1 MEKTDRIKLALA
13 LAASVVLLVLMMPRK
28 SSFSYD
34 YRKGREWKN
43 ETLYAEFDFPIVKS
57 EAQMREEKASAQHS
71 VVPYYRYSNE
81 VVSKNLRAAE
91 SLPLGSLKSAV
102 ISSMRS
108 IYAKGIL
115 TDDGVKKSGLNN
127 SDVLYVHKDKRAVK
141 SPVSEVYRLS
151 DARAKLLDD
160 VSRSAPGVNVDSVLR
175 EASVYDLIAPNLNFD
190 QQTTQLVS
198 SSNESAISPTQ
209 GYVSAGQLIVSN
221 GEMVTAEIAQMLD
234 SYKKEYEANVG
245 YAGPRFFLWLGNIIV
260 AMAIVSLLF
269 LIIYFID
276 NRILFDN
283 RFLYMLVVFLL
294 FSTLT
299 LVSIR
304 TNEKALLMVPFTL
317 AALYLQAF
325 FRTKVIL
332 PVYIVTL
339 FPLLIFAPN
348 GSVLFVMFVVAGLVA
363 TYFFQYMGKGW
374 HQFIVALITFAVL
387 TISYLGFYFLGLINA
402 GPVFK
407 VLMKLFGGSML
418 AVAGYPLIYLFE
430 KFFNLLSSSRLR
442 DLCDTSL
449 PLLRTLEQKAPGTF
463 QHSLQVMNLCD
474 AAARSIGANTL
485 LVRAGAL
492 YHDLGKMNNPQCFI
506 ENESLLNKPEDQ
518 KYHSKLTPV
527 HSAQDIIRHV
537 SDGVDIA
544 RRNRLPERIVEFI
557 LTHHGTTRTGY
568 FWGKHLSEGG
578 NPADEPA
585 FLYSG
590 EKPRTKEQIILMLC
604 DSIEAA
610 SRTLQDYSP
619 EATSAFVD
627 KIIEG
632 KRSEGQFDDADIS
645 IKDLRTI
652 SSTIKSFLAQVHHE
666 RISYPDKNNK
676 NI

>member
-1 MEKTDRIKLALA
+1 MEKTERIKLALA

-71 VVPYYRYSNE
+71 VVPYYRFSND
-81 VVSKNLRAAE
+81 VVSKNLKAAE
-91 SLPLGSLKSAV
+91 SLPIGSLKSAV
-102 ISSMRS
+102 ISSMRG

-115 TDDGVKKSGLNN
+115 TDEGVRKSMASN
-127 SDVLYVHKDKRAVK
+127 SELLYVHRDKRAVK
-141 SPVSEVYRLS
+141 TPVAEVYKLS
-151 DARAKLLDD
+151 EARAKLLVD
-160 VSRSAPGVNVDSVLR
+160 VSRSAPGVNVDSILR
-175 EASVYDLIAPNLNFD
+175 EASVFDLIVPNLNYD
-190 QQTTQLVS
+190 QQTTELVS
-198 SSNESAISPTQ
+198 SSNESAISPTL

-245 YAGPRFFLWLGNIIV
+245 YAGPRFFLWLGNLIV
-260 AMAIVSLLF
+260 AIVLVSLLF

-276 NRILFDN
+276 NRIFFDN

-294 FSTLT
+294 FSTLA
-299 LVSIR
+299 LAFVR

-325 FRTKVIL
+325 FRPKVIL
-332 PVYIVTL
+332 PIYIVTL

-348 GSVLFVMFVVAGLVA
+348 GAVLFVMFVVAGLVA
-363 TYFFQYMGKGW
+363 TYFFQFFNKGW

-387 TISYLGFYFLGLINA
+387 AISYLGFYLLGLINA

-407 VLMKLFGGSML
+407 VLLKLFGGSML

-463 QHSLQVMNLCD
+463 QHSLQVMNLSD
-474 AAARSIGANTL
+474 AAARSIGANAL

-492 YHDLGKMNNPQCFI
+492 YHDLGKMVNPQCFI

-544 RRNRLPERIVEFI
+544 RRNRLPERIVAFI

-578 NPADEPA
+578 SPADEPA
-585 FLYSG
+585 FHYNG
-590 EKPRTKEQIILMLC
+590 EKPKTKEQIILMLC

-619 EATSAFVD
+619 ESISAFVD

-632 KRSEGQFDDADIS
+632 KRSEGQFDEADIS
-645 IKDLRTI
+645 IKDLGTV
-652 SSTIKSFLAQVHHE
+652 SATIKSFLAQVHHE
-666 RISYPDKNNK
+666 RISYPDKNN

>member
-1 MEKTDRIKLALA
+1 MERTDRIKLALA

-57 EAQMREEKASAQHS
+57 EAQMKEERSSAQHS

-81 VVSKNLRAAE
+81 IVSKNLRAAE
-91 SLPLGSLKSAV
+91 SLPIGSLKSAV

-115 TDDGVKKSGLNN
+115 TDEGVRKSGLNN

-151 DARAKLLDD
+151 EARAKLLDD
-160 VSRSAPGVNVDSVLR
+160 VSHAAPGVNVDSVLR
-175 EASVYDLIAPNLNFD
+175 DASVYDLIVPNLNYD

-198 SSNESAISPTQ
+198 SSSEDAISPTQ

-245 YAGPRFFLWLGNIIV
+245 YAGPRFFLWFGNIIV
-260 AMAIVSLLF
+260 AMVLVSLLF

-299 LVSIR
+299 LAFIR
-304 TNEKALLMVPFTL
+304 TNEKSLMMVPFTL

-325 FRTKVIL
+325 FRPKVIL
-332 PVYIVTL
+332 PIYIITL

-348 GSVLFVMFVVAGLVA
+348 GAVLFVMYVVAGLVA
-363 TYFFQYMGKGW
+363 TYFFQFMGKGW
-374 HQFIVALITFAVL
+374 HQFIVAAITFAVL

-402 GPVFK
+402 GPVFR
-407 VLMKLFGGSML
+407 VLLKLFGGSML

-474 AAARSIGANTL
+474 AAARSIGANAL

-557 LTHHGTTRTGY
+557 LTHHGTTRTGF
-568 FWGKHLSEGG
+568 FWSKHLNEGG
-578 NPADEPA
+578 SPADAPA
-585 FLYSG
+585 FLYNG

-627 KIIEG
+627 RIIEG
-632 KRSEGQFDDADIS
+632 KRAEGQFDDADIS

>member
-175 EASVYDLIAPNLNFD
+175 DASVYDLIAPNLNFD

-294 FSTLT
+294 FSTLA

-348 GSVLFVMFVVAGLVA
+348 GAVLFVMFVVAGLVA

-568 FWGKHLSEGG
+568 FWGKYLSEGG

>member
-1 MEKTDRIKLALA
+1 MEKTERIKLALA

-71 VVPYYRYSNE
+71 VVPYYRFSND
-81 VVSKNLRAAE
+81 VVSKNLKAAE
-91 SLPLGSLKSAV
+91 SLPIGSLKSAV
-102 ISSMRS
+102 ISSMRG

-115 TDDGVKKSGLNN
+115 TDEGVRKSMASN
-127 SDVLYVHKDKRAVK
+127 SELLYVHRDKRAVK
-141 SPVSEVYRLS
+141 TPVAEVYKLS
-151 DARAKLLDD
+151 EARAKLLED
-160 VSRSAPGVNVDSVLR
+160 VSRSAPGVNVDSILR
-175 EASVYDLIAPNLNFD
+175 EASVFDLIVPNLNYD
-190 QQTTQLVS
+190 QQTTELVS
-198 SSNESAISPTQ
+198 SSNESAISPTL

-245 YAGPRFFLWLGNIIV
+245 YAGPRFFLWLGNLIV
-260 AMAIVSLLF
+260 AIVLVSLLF

-276 NRILFDN
+276 NRIFFDN

-294 FSTLT
+294 FSTLA
-299 LVSIR
+299 LAFVR

-325 FRTKVIL
+325 FRPKVIL
-332 PVYIVTL
+332 PIYIVTL

-348 GSVLFVMFVVAGLVA
+348 GAVLFVMFVVAGLVA
-363 TYFFQYMGKGW
+363 TYFFQFFNKGW

-387 TISYLGFYFLGLINA
+387 AISYLGFYLLGLINA

-407 VLMKLFGGSML
+407 VLLKLFGGSML

-463 QHSLQVMNLCD
+463 QHSLQVMNLSD
-474 AAARSIGANTL
+474 AAARSIGANAL

-492 YHDLGKMNNPQCFI
+492 YHDLGKMVNPQCFI

-544 RRNRLPERIVEFI
+544 RRNRLPERIVAFI

-578 NPADEPA
+578 CPADEPA
-585 FLYSG
+585 FHYNG
-590 EKPRTKEQIILMLC
+590 EKPKTKEQIILMLC

-619 EATSAFVD
+619 ESISAFVD

-632 KRSEGQFDDADIS
+632 KRSEGQFDEADIS
-645 IKDLRTI
+645 IKDLGTV
-652 SSTIKSFLAQVHHE
+652 SATIKSFLAQVHHE
-666 RISYPDKNNK
+666 RISYPDKNN

>member
-71 VVPYYRYSNE
+71 VVPYYRYSSE

-294 FSTLT
+294 FSTLA

-348 GSVLFVMFVVAGLVA
+348 GAVLFVMFVVAGLVA

>member
-71 VVPYYRYSNE
+71 VVPYYRYSSE

-175 EASVYDLIAPNLNFD
+175 DASVYDLIAPNLNFD

>member
-294 FSTLT
+294 FSTLA

-568 FWGKHLSEGG
+568 FWGKYLSEGG

>member
-1 MEKTDRIKLALA
+1 MENTDRIKLALA

-43 ETLYAEFDFPIVKS
+43 ETLYAQFDFPIVKS
-57 EAQMREEKASAQHS
+57 DSQIREEKASAQRS
-71 VVPYYRYSNE
+71 VVPYYRFSNE
-81 VVSKNLRAAE
+81 VVSKNLKAAE
-91 SLPLGSLKSAV
+91 SLPLGPLKSAV
-102 ISSMRS
+102 ISSMRG

-115 TDDGVKKSGLNN
+115 TDEGVRKSVASN
-127 SDVLYVHKDKRAVK
+127 SELLYVHRDKRAVK
-141 SPVSEVYRLS
+141 TPVAEVYRLS
-151 DARAKLLDD
+151 DARAKLLEE
-160 VSRSAPGVNVDSVLR
+160 VSRSAPGVNVDSILR
-175 EASVYDLIAPNLNFD
+175 EASAFDLIVPNLSYD
-190 QQTTQLVS
+190 QQTTELVN
-198 SSNESAISPTQ
+198 SSNESAISPTM

-245 YAGPRFFLWLGNIIV
+245 YAGPRFFLWLGNFLVAIV
-260 AMAIVSLLF
+260 LVSLLF

-276 NRILFDN
+276 NRIFIDN
-283 RFLYMLVVFLL
+283 RFLYMLLVFLL
-294 FSTLT
+294 FSTLALT
-299 LVSIR
+299 FVR
-304 TNEKALLMVPFTL
+304 TNENALLIVPFTL

-325 FRTKVIL
+325 FRPKVIL
-332 PVYIVTL
+332 PIYIVTL

-348 GSVLFVMFVVAGLVA
+348 GAVLFVMFVVAGFAA
-363 TYFFQYMGKGW
+363 TYSFQFFNKGW

-387 TISYLGFYFLGLINA
+387 AISYMGFYLLGLINA

-407 VLMKLFGGSML
+407 VLLKLFGGSML

-430 KFFNLLSSSRLR
+430 KIFNLLSNSRLR

-463 QHSLQVMNLCD
+463 QHSLQVMNLSD
-474 AAARSIGANTL
+474 AAARSIGANAL

-492 YHDLGKMNNPQCFI
+492 YHDLGKMVNPQCFI
-506 ENESLLNKPEDQ
+506 ENESLLYKPEDQ

-544 RRNRLPERIVEFI
+544 RRHRLPERIVEFI
-557 LTHHGTTRTGY
+557 LTHHGTTLTGY

-578 NPADEPA
+578 SPADEPS
-585 FLYSG
+585 FHYHG
-590 EKPRTKEQIILMLC
+590 EKPKTKEQIILMLC
-604 DSIEAA
+604 DSIEAG
-610 SRTLQDYSP
+610 SRTLQDYTP
-619 EATSAFVD
+619 EAISAFVD
-627 KIIEG
+627 RIIEG
-632 KRSEGQFDDADIS
+632 KRSEGQFDEADIS
-645 IKDLRTI
+645 IKDLGTV
-652 SSTIKSFLAQVHHE
+652 SATIKSFLAQVHHE

>member
-294 FSTLT
+294 FSTLA

-348 GSVLFVMFVVAGLVA
+348 GAVLFVMFVVAGLVA

>member
-71 VVPYYRYSNE
+71 VVPYYRYSSE

-175 EASVYDLIAPNLNFD
+175 DASVYDLIAPNLNFD

-348 GSVLFVMFVVAGLVA
+348 GAVLFVMFVVAGLVA

-518 KYHSKLTPV
+518 KYHSNLTPV

>member
-175 EASVYDLIAPNLNFD
+175 DASVYDLIAPNLNFD

-348 GSVLFVMFVVAGLVA
+348 GAVLFVMFVVAGLVA

>member
-1 MEKTDRIKLALA
+1 ME
-13 LAASVVLLVLMMPRK
+13 
-28 SSFSYD
+28 
-34 YRKGREWKN
+34 
-43 ETLYAEFDFPIVKS
+43 
-57 EAQMREEKASAQHS
+57 
-71 VVPYYRYSNE
+71 
-81 VVSKNLRAAE
+81 
-91 SLPLGSLKSAV
+91 
-102 ISSMRS
+102 
-108 IYAKGIL
+108 
-115 TDDGVKKSGLNN
+115 
-127 SDVLYVHKDKRAVK
+127 
-141 SPVSEVYRLS
+141 
-151 DARAKLLDD
+151 
-160 VSRSAPGVNVDSVLR
+160 
-175 EASVYDLIAPNLNFD
+175 
-190 QQTTQLVS
+190 
-198 SSNESAISPTQ
+198 
-209 GYVSAGQLIVSN
+209 
-221 GEMVTAEIAQMLD
+221 
-234 SYKKEYEANVG
+234 
-245 YAGPRFFLWLGNIIV
+245 
-260 AMAIVSLLF
+260 
-269 LIIYFID
+269 
-276 NRILFDN
+276 
-283 RFLYMLVVFLL
+283 
-294 FSTLT
+294 
-299 LVSIR
+299 
-304 TNEKALLMVPFTL
+304 
-317 AALYLQAF
+317 
-325 FRTKVIL
+325 
-332 PVYIVTL
+332 
-339 FPLLIFAPN
+339 
-348 GSVLFVMFVVAGLVA
+348 
-363 TYFFQYMGKGW
+363 
-374 HQFIVALITFAVL
+374 
-387 TISYLGFYFLGLINA
+387 
-402 GPVFK
+402 
-407 VLMKLFGGSML
+407 
-418 AVAGYPLIYLFE
+418 
-430 KFFNLLSSSRLR
+430 
-442 DLCDTSL
+442 
-449 PLLRTLEQKAPGTF
+449 APGTF

>member
-71 VVPYYRYSNE
+71 VVPYYRYSSE

-294 FSTLT
+294 FSTLA

>member
-1 MEKTDRIKLALA
+1 MKRPCLWCL
-13 LAASVVLLVLMMPRK
+13 SPWR
-28 SSFSYD
+28 
-34 YRKGREWKN
+34 
-43 ETLYAEFDFPIVKS
+43 LY
-57 EAQMREEKASAQHS
+57 
-71 VVPYYRYSNE
+71 
-81 VVSKNLRAAE
+81 
-91 SLPLGSLKSAV
+91 
-102 ISSMRS
+102 
-108 IYAKGIL
+108 
-115 TDDGVKKSGLNN
+115 T
-127 SDVLYVHKDKRAVK
+127 
-141 SPVSEVYRLS
+141 
-151 DARAKLLDD
+151 
-160 VSRSAPGVNVDSVLR
+160 
-175 EASVYDLIAPNLNFD
+175 
-190 QQTTQLVS
+190 
-198 SSNESAISPTQ
+198 
-209 GYVSAGQLIVSN
+209 
-221 GEMVTAEIAQMLD
+221 
-234 SYKKEYEANVG
+234 
-245 YAGPRFFLWLGNIIV
+245 
-260 AMAIVSLLF
+260 
-269 LIIYFID
+269 
-276 NRILFDN
+276 
-283 RFLYMLVVFLL
+283 
-294 FSTLT
+294 
-299 LVSIR
+299 
-304 TNEKALLMVPFTL
+304 
-317 AALYLQAF
+317 F

-348 GSVLFVMFVVAGLVA
+348 GAVLFVMFVVAGLVA

>member
-294 FSTLT
+294 FSTLA